1 MIGLAALALAY
12 AAPDLVGEAS
22 REVARRE
29 CRSKDSGE
37 IIVCGRRG
45 PNERFRLPGRD
56 APFTPE
62 GDLPSAMRERMSW
75 IDEGDSGIQSCGP
88 VGPGG
93 WTGCLVKQWN
103 RQTQQNQ
110 WGSNRPKKKY

>member
-1 MIGLAALALAY
+1 MIGLGALALAY
-12 AAPDLVGEAS
+12 AAPDLAGEAS

-29 CRSKDSGE
+29 CALTDGDE
-37 IIVCGRRG
+37 IVVCGRRSA
-45 PNERFRLPGRD
+45 NERFRLPGRD

-62 GDLPSAMRERMSW
+62 GDQASVMRERMSW

-93 WTGCLVKQWN
+93 WTGCLVKQWK
-103 RQTQQNQ
+103 RQTEQSQ